1 MQNHFGTSLTTI
13 QRRSALDAR
22 APRREGPRRARE
34 LRLVG
39 LGGQRHVGRAGP
51 RGARGAARA
60 RGALR
65 AWCEL

>member
-1 MQNHFGTSLTTI
+1 ML
-13 QRRSALDAR
+13 L
-22 APRREGPRRARE
+22 PRREGPRRARE

-60 RGALR
+60 RRALR
-65 AWCEL
+65 AWFEL